1 MAQFRTQ
8 EGEPKAL
15 LFDVFGTVVD
25 WRASVIAELTSFGHA
40 RGLNADWV
48 AFADE
53 WRGLYQPS
61 MEDVR
66 SGQRPFTVLDNLHR
80 ESLHKL
86 LRKYD
91 LPQMREA
98 EIEQL
103 VTIWHR
109 LRPWPDVIDG
119 LYRLKRRFI
128 IGTLSNGNIGRM
140 VRLAKHAGLPWDT
153 ILGAEIA
160 GDYKPK
166 SDVYIRSA
174 RALNLDERECMLVA
188 AHNDDLRAAAAV
200 GYQTAFVARPT
211 EHGPNQVKDKHAT
224 QAWDIVTDSFAG
236 LADLL
241 NCPRY

>member
-1 MAQFRTQ
+1 MAEFRTQ

-25 WRASVIAELTSFGHA
+25 WRSSVIAELQSFGQA
-40 RGLNADWV
+40 RGLEADWV
-48 AFADE
+48 QFADD

-66 SGQRPFTVLDNLHR
+66 SGQRPYTVLDNLHR
-80 ESLHKL
+80 ESLQTL
-86 LRKYD
+86 MRRYD
-91 LPQMREA
+91 LPHIREQ
-98 EIEQL
+98 EVEQL

-109 LRPWPDVIDG
+109 LKPWADVLDG
-119 LYRLKRRFI
+119 LYRLKRRYI
-128 IGTLSNGNIGRM
+128 IGTLSNGNIGMM
-140 VRLAKHAGLPWDT
+140 VRLAKHAGLPWDA

-174 RALNLDERECMLVA
+174 RALNLDERQCMLVA
-188 AHNDDLRAAAAV
+188 AHNDDLRAAASV

-211 EHGPNQVKDKHAT
+211 EYGLNQSRDQTAT